1 MHLSD
6 RNCLTFSSIIQ
17 PLEVKTLR
25 SRSLA
30 RIIAVVLTGG
40 TLLAQSPPVRTLSES
55 ELSDMMVGASILCS
69 RGGDTQGMMDR
80 VLRALHD
87 GASFKMVSVQ
97 DLPDNWLGFTEFG
110 IGGGGAWPYVNERMQ
125 KQGFQRDPKSPTAVQ
140 VLSQYLGKTFNATFE
155 AETGG
160 ATANTLLT
168 AARMN
173 IPIIDG
179 CPSGRCLPEVQMST
193 FNLNHGITR
202 APFAGVTRYGDI
214 FIVPNVVDDFRVED
228 ITRAL
233 AVGSGGGVT
242 IAANALP
249 GKTLKENLIPG
260 FLSKCISLGRA
271 AREAVAAGKDP
282 VAAVVSAGNGFLLFK
297 GKVIRSDSKGER
309 GFGWTDAFL
318 QGTGEYSGSEYHIY
332 NKNENMVA
340 WRDGKLDAAAPDIIN
355 GLDPKTGWAMRGG
368 GVIGGF
374 VVGQELTVVGFPN
387 HALLRTPQV
396 IEGMGPKHFGFKD
409 EYVPIERLHSGSARI
424 Q

>member
-1 MHLSD
+1 MNLFEVDEPRWHCS
-6 RNCLTFSSIIQ
+6 RNFALRTSPRHVKVMLISVLLTSGLFAQ
-17 PLEVKTLR
+17 HPRLHTLN
-25 SRSLA
+25 
-30 RIIAVVLTGG
+30 
-40 TLLAQSPPVRTLSES
+40 ES

-69 RGGDTQGMMDR
+69 RGGDTQGMIDR
-80 VLRALHD
+80 VTKALHE
-87 GASFKMVSVQ
+87 GATFNLVSVE
-97 DLPDNWLGFTEFG
+97 DLPDDWFGFTEFG
-110 IGGGGAWPYVNERMQ
+110 IGGGGAWPYVAERMQ
-125 KQGFQRDPKSPTAVQ
+125 KQGFKRDPQAPTADE
-140 VLSQYLGKTFNATFE
+140 VLSKYLGKKFDATFE

-168 AARMN
+168 AARLK
-173 IPIIDG
+173 IPAIDG

-202 APFAGVTRYGDI
+202 APFAGVSRYGDI
-214 FIVPNVVDDFRVED
+214 FIVPNVHDDFRVED

-233 AVGSGGGVT
+233 AVGSSGSVT

-260 FLSKCISLGRA
+260 FLSKCIKLGRA
-271 AREAVAAGKDP
+271 AREAAAAGRDP
-282 VAAVVSAGNGFLLFK
+282 VTAVLIAGDGFLLFK

-309 GFGWTDAFL
+309 GFGWTDAYV
-318 QGTGEYSGSEYHIY
+318 QGTGEFGGSEYHIY

-355 GLDPKTGWAMRGG
+355 ALDPKTGWAMRGG

-374 VVGQELTVVGFPN
+374 VVGQELTVVGFAN

-396 IEGMGPKHFGFKD
+396 VEGMGPKHFGFS
-409 EYVPIERLHSGSARI
+409 ENYVPIEKLHKAVARA

>member
-1 MHLSD
+1 MLLLS
-6 RNCLTFSSIIQ
+6 CT
-17 PLEVKTLR
+17 V
-25 SRSLA
+25 
-30 RIIAVVLTGG
+30 
-40 TLLAQSPPVRTLSES
+40 LAQSRPPIRTLTETDIR
-55 ELSDMMVGASILCS
+55 DMMVGASILCS
-69 RGGDTQGMMDR
+69 RGGDTQGMIDR
-80 VLRALHD
+80 VTKALHD
-87 GASFKMVSVQ
+87 GATFEMVSVP
-97 DLPDNWLGFTEFG
+97 DLPDDWFGFTEFG
-110 IGGGGAWPYVNERMQ
+110 IGGGGAWAYVNERMQ
-125 KQGFQRDPKSPTAVQ
+125 KQGFKRDPNAPAAVQ
-140 VLSQYLGKTFNATFE
+140 VLSQYLGKKFDATFE

-168 AARMN
+168 GARLH
-173 IPIIDG
+173 IPVIDG

-202 APFAGVTRYGDI
+202 APFAGVTRFGDI
-214 FIVPNVVDDFRVED
+214 FIVPSVHDDFRTED

-233 AVGSGGGVT
+233 AVGSGGAVT

-260 FLSKCISLGRA
+260 FLSRCIKLGKA
-271 AREAVAAGKDP
+271 ARDAVAAGKDP
-282 VAAVVSAGNGFLLFK
+282 VQAVIVAGDGYLLFK
-297 GKVIRSDSKGER
+297 GKVTRSDTKGER
-309 GFGWTDAFL
+309 GFGWTDAYL
-318 QGTGEYSGSEYHIY
+318 QGTGEFAGSEYHVY

-355 GLDPKTGWAMRGG
+355 ALDPGTGWAMRGG

-396 IEGMGPKHFGFKD
+396 IEGMGPKHFGFTN
-409 EYVPIERLHSGSARI
+409 EYIPIEMLHRGAVRA